1 MYRFSFKI
9 AFSIIA
15 AGLFIIVCFAALNY
29 ENLTNTFYIIS
40 GLLVVFIVLFGF
52 AMGGTYSF
60 PLKQL
65 LKKAESINRGD
76 LKSKLNLKTKDETEE
91 LSHTFNK
98 ITESIEKNTSEMED
112 FKKSSDIKFKTK
124 DIVTEKII
132 DALEEKIKNR
142 TSDLERSMIEV
153 ERLKEQL
160 LQKDKELLNLKIKP
174 VRKAKTKK
182 IESI

>member
-1 MYRFSFKI
+1 MQKFSFKV

-29 ENLTNTFYIIS
+29 ENLSNTFYIVS

-52 AMGGTYSF
+52 AMGATYSF
-60 PLKQL
+60 PLRQL

-91 LSHTFNK
+91 ISHTFNK
-98 ITESIEKNTSEMED
+98 ITESMEKNTSEMED
-112 FKKSSDIKFKTK
+112 FKKSSDIKLKTK

-142 TSDLERSMIEV
+142 TSDLERSMIEI

-160 LQKDKELLNLKIKP
+160 RQKDKELLHQSIRP
-174 VRKAKTKK
+174 ARKAKIKK
-182 IESI
+182 ADSI